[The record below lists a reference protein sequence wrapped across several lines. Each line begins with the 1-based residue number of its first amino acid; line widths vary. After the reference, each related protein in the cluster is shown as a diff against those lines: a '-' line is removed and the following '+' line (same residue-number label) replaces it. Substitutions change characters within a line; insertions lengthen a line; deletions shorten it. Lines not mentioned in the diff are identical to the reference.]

1 MERNHRNH
9 LPDAT
14 PIDANMDDEAGG
26 ATVYLLHEEPS
37 APPQRTWLALPST
50 AAAALTAFCGLAFL
64 ALTANRLPASAI
76 PASAMPTLAATG
88 KPDGPPLLC
97 YEFSARVRRR
107 VILLGPS
114 ARESADA
121 SADEVTGDDT
131 SEYVT
136 HVSRKDDVVGILEEN
151 HQFEKEF
158 ASFSTADGD
167 TCATIQTCGFFDE
180 LICDEFLASTPHH
193 RNDGCSVRALMKQM
207 PLDSSFSR
215 PSPEYANAELVASWA
230 APRGGGASQQRWI
243 YSPPVTLLN
252 VSEDGLQYTAAIKAR
267 VTFDLD
273 LDLDLSKGE
282 LPNKDEAGAGCGG
295 RARLAFLRSELT
307 TTLHCA
313 DDEEACAAAAMFR
326 PRRLRTVTTTN
337 FTALAPDDEVL
348 KKLKPPDR

>member
-1 MERNHRNH
+1 MG
-9 LPDAT
+9 
-14 PIDANMDDEAGG
+14 DEAGG
-26 ATVYLLHEEPS
+26 ATVYLLHDAPS
-37 APPQRTWLALPST
+37 ALPQRTWLALPST
-50 AAAALTAFCGLAFL
+50 AAAALTAFCGLVFL
-64 ALTANRLPASAI
+64 ALAANRLPASAS

-88 KPDGPPLLC
+88 EPDGPPLLC

-114 ARESADA
+114 AHASADA
-121 SADEVTGDDT
+121 SAEEVTGDAT

-180 LICDEFLASTPHH
+180 LICDEFLAATPHH
-193 RNDGCSVRALMKQM
+193 RNDGCSVRALVKQM

-215 PSPEYANAELVASWA
+215 PSPEYASAELVASWA
-230 APRGGGASQQRWI
+230 APRGGGASVQRWL
-243 YSPPVTLLN
+243 YSPPVSLLN
-252 VSEDGLQYTAAIKAR
+252 VTEDGLQYTAAIKAR

-326 PRRLRTVTTTN
+326 PRRLRSVTTTN